1 MKRLIVFLAFF
12 VFGTTSCLNAAT
24 YYWNG
29 GASGTWNSTGSWSST
44 DPQVSVTAVASVPGG
59 TAAVSDDVFFNFN
72 YAGAIAAISVTL
84 ANNIPSAGTI
94 NSITYNGVTSV
105 GLTVT
110 YTGAFTTTCTSMTIN
125 AAYVIMPE
133 FLAIN
138 TSLAFQNGNSTFQ
151 SRLSGAG
158 TTSGKGIKI
167 GGTGTVVV
175 SITGMDANNYF
186 TANATGTPFTFIT
199 KNNTDNI
206 GTLFFDPKYA
216 NGTYSMYHYSL
227 LRGLVTLGSSI
238 NTSRLALSNAS
249 SAGTTTLAAGVN
261 LNLATGGTSTFATNT
276 TTTGTLID
284 AFTNPT
290 SSFTFSASGS
300 LDLTGKILF
309 KTSTPYSINN
319 LIINKTAPLTW
330 SQGLTVTNLTL
341 TNGTIIN
348 STASSNANNITI
360 ADGGTITRS
369 ASTAI
374 ITAPPVFAGKANVT
388 IGGTLTAGSEL
399 LGSTGSIGTLTVNNA
414 FTYTLNA
421 CGATGTAITSAGV
434 GYASAPTVTFSSPTN
449 GTTATGVALVSA
461 GVLTTIYITNPGSGY
476 TSTPTITIAAP
487 PTAAAW
493 APNTVYAT
501 NAIVTNDGGKIYVS
515 ISTAGTARSAGS
527 GGPTGTGTSI
537 VDLNSTGNSVTW
549 KYIGSAV
556 STATATATYNSPNTL
571 TMDALTIGSGTSGI
585 VSFPNNSAALTV
597 TINNDVTVNAGA
609 SFTAGTQTNAVLH
622 TLNIG
627 GNISGTGTFN
637 MTGSGT
643 TKAVDVT
650 FNNASSSTITAGT
663 LSFNSVT
670 LNKST
675 GISMSASASIAN
687 TLTLTNGTLT
697 VGANTLTIAGLPT
710 VSTGIIDAT
719 NSSATVVFTN
729 TSSAV
734 SLPSATCFNGNIN
747 SITLNGS
754 GGITLNAALTIPKN
768 LTLTSGT
775 FDVSAS
781 NFDLNIG
788 GNYANNGGTFTAR
801 SGTVTFNGTTQTI
814 GGTATTSFYNLST
827 SGSSSATT
835 GFALTVTNNL
845 VVGEGTTLSLAG
857 FTFSVGG
864 TTSIGN
870 ALGSGTTGSLIF
882 TSGTSSKTFTGLVTV
897 YAGGTFSTANQT
909 TTVNFAGGI
918 TNNGTFNSSSI
929 SSGTFNFTANQDM
942 RGAGTLATTIYFN
955 TTNLSTGVTINN
967 YTSFSSGAGLS
978 AGGAGCSWVQQ
989 VNSTF
994 YYGST
999 TLPTSNFTFVAS
1011 TNTPNTVNYN
1021 RNNNQTV
1028 LATDYS
1034 NLTLSTGPTKTL
1046 SANLVVLGNLFID
1059 NGATLNTTSAYTV
1072 SVTGTTTV
1080 GGGTSGTFTVAT
1092 SSGTNSFTGLV
1103 TVANGG
1109 TWNNSSGNFPIT
1121 FQGGISNSGT
1131 FTAGSGVHTFS
1142 TNAQALSGTLSL
1154 PSVTVTAITLTNNGN
1169 LTITT
1174 ALAGT
1179 GTFTQGNNS
1188 TVNLGMSGL
1197 PGITAM
1203 TATATGNTVNY
1214 NRSGTQTIFG
1224 CNYVNLTLSGTSA
1237 KTFSSPTAT
1246 ISGNLT
1252 LSGTASVTSTGIP
1265 LAIGG
1270 DFTISE
1276 GTSFTV
1282 NANNFTVSGNT
1293 FIGNSNGLG
1302 TSGTLSYSSSTG
1314 TRVFSGNFTIY
1325 AGGTWNNPARAHSP
1339 TVGGDLT
1346 NNGTL
1351 ILGASGT
1358 YSVGGNFTNNG
1369 TFTANGA
1376 TVSMTSTTTGK
1387 SITGTFTGANAFFGL
1402 TFNGVGGAWTLPSTT
1417 DVTGTFT
1424 ITNGAVTA
1432 PSTNLNLTVNF
1443 ANSGTFTHN
1452 SGTVTFLGTTQSIS
1466 GTSTTQFYNLTT
1478 ANTTAVTIAAN
1489 STVANNL
1496 TIADGTTFSI
1506 GAFTFTVSGTTTVGT
1521 TGGAAS
1527 SLIINSST
1535 GTKTFTG
1542 NVTLANNATFSIT
1555 NNPVIIFGGDLTNNG
1570 IFLAGSTSAHAISI
1584 AGNFTQVGSFT
1595 AGIGTFTFNS
1605 TSTGKTITGTFTG
1618 TAGSYNLTGGFYNIV
1633 FNGVGG
1639 AWTLPNNVDLG
1650 GTFTVT
1656 NGTVTA
1662 GNGTINVTGAFSN
1675 AATFTNTSGTM
1686 NLASNFTNSGT
1697 YNHNSGTVNFTG
1709 TSRFITSTT
1718 GSTTTNFYNLSTSGT
1733 ATISSGTSTFNVLG
1747 NLSIGDGTSLTIS
1760 NTHINVTG
1768 TTNVGAGTSGSLIIS
1783 SSTGTKVFAGDFN
1796 INSGA
1801 TLNISG
1807 ASAAIS
1813 LQGNFT
1819 LAATGIMTGVS
1830 SSIITFSATTTRTIT
1845 GTFTGTNAFNNLTF
1859 NGVGGVW
1866 VLPSDVDVN
1875 SAFNLSAGNLTAPSG
1890 NLKVGGS
1897 FTSVSSATFNHNNG
1911 TIQFTGSSTFGNST
1925 CTFKNVTINS
1935 GVTVT
1940 IGSGSSISYAGNIS
1954 NSGTLSM
1961 VASSTFVGTSV
1972 LSGTG
1977 LYSFNTTTINA
1988 SCSLTSTASNN
1999 VTFIGSFTNNGTFI
2013 HNNGTINLAGTSA
2026 FLTLGGNLT
2035 SATNGG
2041 FYKLIFNTTGTW
2053 KVNATT
2059 DVAND
2064 LTITSGTFA
2073 PGAFTVNVGGNF
2085 SNTGTFTGTSSTINF
2100 NGASAQTIAAA
2111 TFNNLTINN
2120 ATGVTLSGNVT
2131 ASGVLTFTTGVVTTG
2146 SNTLTLTNNSSAT
2159 AALSGTPSSTNY
2171 VNGNLIRTVSN
2182 AFSGY
2187 VFPVGQN
2194 VSGTDYYYPLTLSNL
2209 SGTANVTVAAFNGS
2223 TGGGA
2228 ADNTT
2233 LSDISANEYWQVVAS
2248 SAITAKISVTTAM
2261 IGSYEVIGTSVGSVP
2276 TGTYSSIGG
2285 ALNLGTNSILVSS
2298 STSIP
2303 TTGNYAYF
2311 VVASSSLPAPTIT
2324 SFTSDFPTSTSYYSG
2339 SVLTITGTNFGAT
2352 TSVAIGGASATVSA
2366 FTSTQLTVTVPTGV
2380 SGNTIAVSNSGGSDN
2395 TTGTYLTGI
2404 LSTQAGDWSTAST
2417 WFTNAVPGSASTVI
2431 IRHAVTLNT
2440 TPSSPA
2446 NLTVVST
2453 GSLTLGTTV
2462 SSVITVTSSVTNS
2475 GTINLG
2481 TVNKSGQ
2488 FTCGGTFTNSG
2499 TFTVGST
2506 VASGLN
2512 QYGYL
2517 TLNGSSTNTGTIL
2530 IDNGSTSATL
2540 MVGGALVNNG
2550 TITNNAIVQLNAGGS
2565 ISGNGIVYASN
2576 SNLYYNTGTSNTVGS
2591 GAEWQTGTS
2600 SSAIGDAG
2608 IPYNVQVGK
2617 VQTGTL
2623 NSSTSLTIGSY
2634 MKALGTVSTN
2644 STYSITVNNG
2654 AVLNAG
2660 KIGNSGTLNV
2670 GTADISSMAI
2680 LGNAA
2685 NATAISGSL
2694 SSMTNAGTLNI
2705 YGYFQYFFN
2714 AISTATGTVNVRPYA
2729 VYDCGGSAPK
2739 MVNTG
2744 ATYAANSYVYLS
2756 SPTNITSINITDSA
2770 TTPTFGNVIIN
2781 SVAQTSNISTQNL
2794 ANVAG
2799 TLYILNT
2806 NTGSIRNSAT
2816 NLSLGGLQVGGSLS
2830 FNGSVINATA
2840 ASFALASTTG
2850 LATQV
2855 NGDINIGSNGTLTTV
2870 SATTVSLT
2878 GNWTNSG
2885 TFTSTSTNVAFN
2897 GSSNQN
2903 IGATTFPANLTIN
2916 NAAGVTATAAVS
2928 VASTGTLALNNG
2940 VFSLAPAT
2948 ATTYSLPCTITR
2960 TSGSIDASNA
2970 NATLAFTGSS
2980 ARTIPASTF
2989 AANINA
2995 LTINNSGG
3003 VTLNADATVDN
3014 TLTLTA
3020 GTLTLGGNLTL
3031 KADVSVTSGNIN
3043 ATAGTVTYNGTAA
3056 QTLTTANYTSSTIN
3070 ALVVNNSNGV
3080 SITGNLTNSG
3090 SLTLSAGTL
3099 STTGTLTVNGST
3111 SATSGNINAST
3122 ATVVYSGSSAQ
3133 SIPAGTFTGNV
3144 QNLTIN
3150 NAAGVTLGGTLNI
3163 TGTLTPTAGVLT
3175 TGGYLVIRSTS
3186 TGTGRIAQGSGSYI
3200 SGDVTVERFIPAKAT
3215 RKYSF
3220 ITSPVTQLIRN
3231 GWQQQMYIT
3240 GAGTGGTTCG
3250 TTTGN
3255 GVAGT
3260 DKYNS
3265 NGFDKTITNTP
3276 SFYYYNVSPVNGTRW
3291 TTISNTISTSLT
3303 PGKGYRT
3310 NIRGDRNLGTCN
3322 DQLLS
3327 NSPAAPT
3334 DVTLSASGTVTTGD
3348 LTVNLNAP
3356 ATHLYTLV
3364 GNPYPS
3370 AISFTAFKTDN
3381 TTISN
3386 KLWSYSPN
3394 GNGNYTT
3401 YAAGIIANAAT
3412 GYNNTNGDY
3421 IASGQAFFVE
3431 ANNTGSTVLFKES
3444 HKTVGTIPNNQYFGL
3459 LNSQII
3465 RVGLKNTNLEAIDE
3479 VVVRF
3484 ANTGSKNYLADVDA
3498 VSFGG
3503 GNQYLQTIKPAYKLA
3518 IATRPANFSIDTVQ
3532 LAVMSNATG
3541 DFVLNMNSIDGFDG
3555 STVITLRDKFLGTT
3569 QDVVAN
3575 PAYAFSVTNDSL
3587 SKGINRFE
3595 LVFKQTTTLPVQFV
3609 AIKATKEATQ
3619 NHISWTVA
3627 NEKNLQSYE
3636 VEKSTDGVHYVSIA
3650 TVKATNAASY
3660 SSNDI
3665 ARTVAKTIYYR
3676 IKAVDQD
3683 GTIAYSKTATITN
3696 NPAVAEYTVSLYPM
3710 PVKAQL
3716 QIALNHASADK
3727 YSVQIK
3733 SMDGKAV
3740 WSKSGIAA
3748 EAGILQIDVH
3758 QLAAGTYSL
3767 FLTNSNGQQTISKLV
3782 KE

>member
-1 MKRLIVFLAFF
+1 MNRLILLLCLF
-12 VFGTTSCLNAAT
+12 VFGITANLNAAT

-29 GASGTWNSTGSWSST
+29 GASGAWNTTGSWSST
-44 DPQVSVTAVASVPGG
+44 DPQLSVTAVASVPGG
-59 TAAVSDDVFFNFN
+59 TASVSDDVIFNFN
-72 YAGAIAAISVTL
+72 YAGAITAISITL

-110 YTGAFTTTCTSMTIN
+110 YTGAFTTTCTNMTIN
-125 AAYVIMPE
+125 ATQVIMSE
-133 FLAIN
+133 YLAIN

-151 SRLSGAG
+151 SKLSGAG
-158 TTSGKGIKI
+158 TTSSKGIKV

-175 SITGMDANNYF
+175 SITGMDSNNYF
-186 TANATGTPFTFIT
+186 TANVTGTPFTFTT
-199 KNNTDNI
+199 KNNSDNI

-238 NTSRLALSNAS
+238 NTSRLALNNAS

-284 AFTNPT
+284 AFTNST
-290 SSFTFSASGS
+290 SSFTFSGSAS
-300 LDLTGKILF
+300 LDLSGKVLF
-309 KTSTPYSINN
+309 KISTPYSINN
-319 LIINKTAPLTW
+319 LIINKTAPLIW

-369 ASTAI
+369 ASSAI
-374 ITAPPVFAGKANVT
+374 ITAPPVFAGKANIT
-388 IGGTLTAGSEL
+388 ISGTITAGSEL
-399 LGSTGSIGTLTVNNA
+399 IGSTGSIGTLTVNNA
-414 FTYTLNA
+414 ITYTLNA
-421 CGATGTAITSAGV
+421 SGITSTSISAAGV
-434 GYASAPTVTFSSPTN
+434 GYSASSLPSVTFGAPTT
-449 GTTATGVALVSA
+449 GTTATGVAIVTQ
-461 GVLTTIYITNPGSGY
+461 GIVTGIYITNPGSGY
-476 TSTPTITIAAP
+476 TSAPTPTIAAP

-493 APNTVYAT
+493 AINTIYAS
-501 NAIVTNDGGKIYVS
+501 NAIVTNDAGKIYVC
-515 ISTAGTARSAGS
+515 IATTGNATSAAS
-527 GGPTGTGTSI
+527 GGPTGTAASI
-537 VDLNSTGNSVTW
+537 TDNNVTW
-549 KYIGSAV
+549 KYIGASI
-556 STATATATYNSPNTL
+556 STATATSTYNSANTL
-571 TMDALTIGSGTSGI
+571 TMDALNIGSGTSGT
-585 VSFPNNSAALTV
+585 VSFPNNTAALIV

-650 FNNASSSTITAGT
+650 FNNAASSTITGGT

-670 LNKST
+670 INKNT
-675 GISMSASASIAN
+675 GLGLSASASVAN
-687 TLTLTNGTLT
+687 TLTLTKGTLT
-697 VGANTLTIAGLPT
+697 VGANTLTISGLPT

-719 NSSATVVFTN
+719 NTSATVVFTN
-729 TSSAV
+729 ASSAV
-734 SLPSATCFNGNIN
+734 SLPSATSFSGNIN
-747 SITLNGS
+747 SITLNGA

-775 FDVSAS
+775 FDVSVS
-781 NFDLNIG
+781 NFALNIG

-801 SGTVTFNGTTQTI
+801 NGTVTFNGTTQTI

-1109 TWNNSSGNFPIT
+1109 TWNNSTGNFPIT

-1214 NRSGTQTIFG
+1214 NRSGTQTMFG

-1237 KTFSSPTAT
+1237 KTFSAPTTT

-1252 LSGTASVTSTGIP
+1252 LSGTASVSSTGIP
-1265 LAIGG
+1265 LAVGG

-1276 GTSFTV
+1276 GTTFTV
-1282 NANNFTVSGNT
+1282 NANNFTVGGNT

-1325 AGGTWNNPARAHSP
+1325 SGGTWNNPARAHSP

-1402 TFNGVGGAWTLPSTT
+1402 TFNGVGGAWTMPSTT

-1697 YNHNSGTVNFTG
+1697 YNHNSGTVNFSG

-1760 NTHINVTG
+1760 NTYINVTG

-1796 INSGA
+1796 INAGA

-1830 SSIITFSATTTRTIT
+1830 TSVITFSATTTRTIT

-1859 NGVGGVW
+1859 NGVGGNW
-1866 VLPSDVDVN
+1866 ALPANVDVN
-1875 SAFNLSAGNLTAPSG
+1875 SAFNLAAGTLTAPSG
-1890 NLKVGGS
+1890 ILKVGGAFTAVSTAVFTHNGGTVQFTGSTNFGNSTCS
-1897 FTSVSSATFNHNNG
+1897 FKNIIINSAVPVTIGSGSTISYAGDISNSGSLTVTGPTTFNGTSVLSGAGTFSFNTTTVNASCSLTSTSGNNVTFIGHFTNNGTFNHNNG
-1911 TIQFTGSSTFGNST
+1911 TIT
-1925 CTFKNVTINS
+1925 
-1935 GVTVT
+1935 
-1940 IGSGSSISYAGNIS
+1940 
-1954 NSGTLSM
+1954 
-1961 VASSTFVGTSV
+1961 
-1972 LSGTG
+1972 
-1977 LYSFNTTTINA
+1977 
-1988 SCSLTSTASNN
+1988 
-1999 VTFIGSFTNNGTFI
+1999 
-2013 HNNGTINLAGTSA
+2013 LAGTTNA
-2026 FLTLGGNLT
+2026 LTLGGNLT

-2041 FYKLIFNTTGTW
+2041 FYKLIFNTAGSW
-2053 KVNATT
+2053 KVNGNT

-2064 LTITSGTFA
+2064 ITITSGTFA

-2085 SNTGTFTGTSSTINF
+2085 SNSGTFTNTSSTINF
-2100 NGASAQTIAAA
+2100 NGSSAQTIGAA
-2111 TFNNLTINN
+2111 TFNNLIINN
-2120 ATGVTLSGNVT
+2120 AAGVSLTGNVSV
-2131 ASGVLTFTTGVVTTG
+2131 AGVITLTNGVVTTS
-2146 SNTLTLTNNSSAT
+2146 SNTLTLTNNTSAT
-2159 AALSGTPSSTNY
+2159 AAISGTPSSSNY
-2171 VNGNLIRTVSN
+2171 INGNLIRTVSN

-2194 VSGTDYYYPLTLSNL
+2194 VSSTNYYYPLTLSNI
-2209 SGTANVTVAAFNGS
+2209 SGTTNVSVAAFNGS
-2223 TGGGA
+2223 SGGA

-2233 LSDISANEYWQVVAS
+2233 LSDISTNEYWQVAATS
-2248 SAITAKISVTTAM
+2248 GITAKISVTTAM
-2261 IGSYEVIGTSVGSVP
+2261 IGIYEVIGTSVGTVP
-2276 TGTYSSIGG
+2276 SGTYSSIGG
-2285 ALNLGTNSILVSS
+2285 ALDLGTNSILVSS

-2303 TTGNYAYF
+2303 ATGNYAYF
-2311 VVASSSLPAPTIT
+2311 VSASSSLPAPTIT
-2324 SFTSDFPTSTSYYSG
+2324 SFTSDFPSSSSYYSG
-2339 SVLTITGTNFGAT
+2339 SVLTINGTNFGAT
-2352 TSVAIGGASATVSA
+2352 TSVVIGGASATVSA

-2380 SGNTIAVSNSGGSDN
+2380 AGNAIAVSNSGGSDN

-2404 LSTQAGDWSTAST
+2404 LSAQASDWSTAST
-2417 WFTNAVPGSASTVI
+2417 WFTNAVPGSGSTVI

-2446 NLTVVST
+2446 NLTVAST
-2453 GSLTLGTTV
+2453 GSLSLGTTA
-2462 SSVITVTSSVTNS
+2462 SAIITVTSSVNNS
-2475 GTINLG
+2475 GTISLG

-2506 VASGLN
+2506 VASALN

-2517 TLNGSSTNTGTIL
+2517 TLNGTSTNSGAIL
-2530 IDNGSTSATL
+2530 IDNGSTSSSL
-2540 MVGGALVNNG
+2540 IVGGALTNNG
-2550 TITNNAIVQLNAGGS
+2550 TITDNATVQLNLGGS
-2565 ISGNGIVYASN
+2565 IAGNGIVYATN
-2576 SNLYYNTGTSNTVGS
+2576 SNLYYNSGSAISVGS
-2591 GAEWQTGTS
+2591 GAEWKTGTS
-2600 SSAIGDAG
+2600 SSAIGEAG
-2608 IPYNVQVGK
+2608 IPYNVRVGQI
-2617 VQTGTL
+2617 QTGAT
-2623 NSSTSLTIGSY
+2623 NSNTSLSIGSY
-2634 MKALGTVSTN
+2634 MKALGTVTIN
-2644 STYSITVNNG
+2644 STFAINVNNG
-2654 AVLNAG
+2654 AVLNTG
-2660 KIGNSGTLNV
+2660 KISNSGTLNV
-2670 GTADISSMAI
+2670 GTADIASMAI
-2680 LGNAA
+2680 FGNAG
-2685 NATAISGSL
+2685 NATAISGTL
-2694 SSMTNAGTLNI
+2694 SSMNNAGVLNI
-2705 YGYFQYFFN
+2705 YGYFQYPQN
-2714 AISTATGTVNVRPYA
+2714 AITTATGTVNLRPNA
-2729 VYDCGGSAPK
+2729 VYECGGSAPK

-2756 SPTNITSINITDSA
+2756 SPTNITSFNISDSA

-2781 SVAQTSNISTQNL
+2781 SVAQTSIVSTQNL

-2799 TLYILNT
+2799 TLYVLNT
-2806 NTGSIRNSAT
+2806 NTGSFRNSAT

-2830 FNGSVINATA
+2830 FNGSTINATTA
-2840 ASFALASTTG
+2840 TFGAASTTG

-2855 NGDINIGSNGTLTTV
+2855 NGNINIGSNGVLTTV

-2878 GNWTNSG
+2878 GNWTNTG
-2885 TFTSTSTNVAFN
+2885 TFTSTSVNVAFN

-2903 IGATTFPANLTIN
+2903 IGATDFPANLTIN
-2916 NAAGVTATAAVS
+2916 NAAGATATGAVS
-2928 VASTGTLALNNG
+2928 VA
-2940 VFSLAPAT
+2940 
-2948 ATTYSLPCTITR
+2948 
-2960 TSGSIDASNA
+2960 
-2970 NATLAFTGSS
+2970 
-2980 ARTIPASTF
+2980 
-2989 AANINA
+2989 
-2995 LTINNSGG
+2995 
-3003 VTLNADATVDN
+3003 N
-3014 TLTLTA
+3014 TLTLTS
-3020 GTLTLGGNLTL
+3020 GTLTPSGTFTIKGGT
-3031 KADVSVTSGNIN
+3031 SVTSGNID
-3043 ATAGTVTYNGTAA
+3043 A
-3056 QTLTTANYTSSTIN
+3056 
-3070 ALVVNNSNGV
+3070 
-3080 SITGNLTNSG
+3080 
-3090 SLTLSAGTL
+3090 SA
-3099 STTGTLTVNGST
+3099 V
-3111 SATSGNINAST
+3111 
-3122 ATVVYSGSSAQ
+3122 TVVYNGASSQ
-3133 SIPAGTFTGNV
+3133 TIPAGTYLGNV

-3150 NAAGVTLGGTLNI
+3150 NSAGVTIGGTLNVS
-3163 TGTLTPTAGVLT
+3163 GVLTPTAGTLN
-3175 TGGYLVIRSTS
+3175 TGGFLVMKSISSNTA
-3186 TGTGRIAQGSGSYI
+3186 RIAERSGSSPYI
-3200 SGDVTVERFIPAKAT
+3200 NGSVTVERYIPSKSA
-3215 RKYSF
+3215 RYFSF
-3220 ITSPVTQLIRN
+3220 LASPVTQTVFN
-3231 GWQQQMYIT
+3231 GWQQQMYVT
-3240 GAGTGGTTCG
+3240 GTGTGGQICG
-3250 TTTGN
+3250 STSSN
-3255 GVAGT
+3255 GGAT

-3265 NGFDKTITNTP
+3265 NWFDKSYTNSP
-3276 SFYYYNVSPVNGTRW
+3276 SMHIYNATAVNGSRW
-3291 TTISNTISTSLT
+3291 VSIANTDATSLS
-3303 PGKGYRT
+3303 PGKGFRV
-3310 NIRGDRNLGTCN
+3310 NVRGDRTLGTCA
-3322 DQLLS
+3322 DQL
-3327 NSPAAPT
+3327 NAATPAAPT
-3334 DVTLSASGTVTTGD
+3334 AVTLKATGTVGQGNV
-3348 LTVNLNAP
+3348 TVTLNSISS
-3356 ATHLYTLV
+3356 TLYSLV
-3364 GNPYPS
+3364 GNPYP
-3370 AISFTAFKTDN
+3370 APIDFATLYAAN
-3381 TTISN
+3381 TSN
-3386 KLWSYSPN
+3386 MYNVFYSLSPSSS
-3394 GNGNYTT
+3394 GNYTT
-3401 YAAGIIANAAT
+3401 YNNGATTNAPSGYSDGT
-3412 GYNNTNGDY
+3412 GNTSF
-3421 IASGQAFFVE
+3421 IASGQAFFVLAKSAANGGSGTLSFTE
-3431 ANNTGSTVLFKES
+3431 AMKTTGAIPNTAFFGTANNQLF
-3444 HKTVGTIPNNQYFGL
+3444 
-3459 LNSQII
+3459 
-3465 RVGLKNTNLEAIDE
+3465 RVTMTATDSSKLDEA
-3479 VVVRF
+3479 VVRF
-3484 ANTGSKNYLADVDA
+3484 NSNGSIVYNPNWDA
-3498 VSFGG
+3498 VSLSAGS
-3503 GNQYLQTIKPAYKLA
+3503 QTLSTLKATAKLA
-3518 IATRPANFSIDTVQ
+3518 IATRPDSLVIDTVKLSLSSASADNFRLVFSDYQ
-3532 LAVMSNATG
+3532 G
-3541 DFVLNMNSIDGFDG
+3541 IDN
-3555 STVITLRDKFLGTT
+3555 TKTIILRDKYLGVSH
-3569 QDVVAN
+3569 DVRAN
-3575 PAYAFSVTNDSL
+3575 QVYNFTVTADTA
-3587 SKGINRFE
+3587 SKGSNRFE
-3595 LVFKQTTTLPVQFV
+3595 VVFTKGGNPLPVNFV
-3609 AIKATKEATQ
+3609 SIRAARTDRGVAVSWKVAQPINIATYK
-3619 NHISWTVA
+3619 
-3627 NEKNLQSYE
+3627 
-3636 VEKSTDGVHYVSIA
+3636 VERSTDGINFTSIA
-3650 TVKATNAASY
+3650 STKATT
-3660 SSNDI
+3660 SNDYVVDDNQLPD
-3665 ARTVAKTIYYR
+3665 ATIVYYR
-3676 IKAVDQD
+3676 IQSVELN
-3683 GTIAYSKTATITN
+3683 GTKAYSSIAQ
-3696 NPAVAEYTVSLYPM
+3696 VSLNSKAEVASIYPN
-3710 PVKAQL
+3710 PVKEVMNVTINGTENTAYTL
-3716 QIALNHASADK
+3716 RIINLAGKEVANTNKAKIATKQFSMNVSNLAGGVYMVEFTNAK
-3727 YSVQIK
+3727 GEK
-3733 SMDGKAV
+3733 S
-3740 WSKSGIAA
+3740 
-3748 EAGILQIDVH
+3748 
-3758 QLAAGTYSL
+3758 
-3767 FLTNSNGQQTISKLV
+3767 LV
-3782 KE
+3782 KMIKE